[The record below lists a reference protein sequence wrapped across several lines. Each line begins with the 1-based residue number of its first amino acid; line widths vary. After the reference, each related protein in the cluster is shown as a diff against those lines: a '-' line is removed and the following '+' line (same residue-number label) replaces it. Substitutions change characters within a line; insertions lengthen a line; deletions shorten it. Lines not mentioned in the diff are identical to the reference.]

1 MSSIYSQIGWWSSNQ
16 YLTSNDTT
24 MAPTELT
31 KASTEAHHRCT
42 PSKQEATAPN
52 AIQARNNCYK
62 HHPSKKQL
70 LRLHPSKKQWLRLHP
85 SKKKWLQHDPNNKQ
99 LLRGWQWEI
108 PVCKNAHRAHW
119 FVLEKNFLNTFS
131 QKEYLKGAA
140 AVFLKR
146 SPYIISSSDSRFI
159 KQIRWQ
165 LPKFP
170 LESGSSKQLL
180 KKPQRVLNWL
190 LRPKKQSLGNT
201 TASEG

>member
-1 MSSIYSQIGWWSSNQ
+1 MIPPWHQQSWLKLVQKH
-16 YLTSNDTT
+16 TT
-24 MAPTELT
+24 D
-31 KASTEAHHRCT
+31 AHHPSKNQLLRT
-42 PSKQEATAPN
+42 PSKQETTAIN
-52 AIQARNNCYK
+52 TILARSNC
-62 HHPSKKQL
+62 SDSIL
-70 LRLHPSKKQWLRLHP
+70 SKKQWLRLHP
-85 SKKKWLQHDPNNKQ
+85 SKKKWLQHDLIQKQ

-146 SPYIISSSDSRFI
+146 SPYIISSSDSRSI

-180 KKPQRVLNWL
+180 KKPWRVLNWL
-190 LRPKKQSLGNT
+190 LRPTKPIPGEYHS
-201 TASEG
+201 